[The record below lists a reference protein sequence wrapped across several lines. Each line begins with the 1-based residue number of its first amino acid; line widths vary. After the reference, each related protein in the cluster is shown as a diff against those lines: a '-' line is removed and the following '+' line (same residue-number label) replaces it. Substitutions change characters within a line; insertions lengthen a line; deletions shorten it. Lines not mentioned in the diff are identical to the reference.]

1 MGRPSIPAP
10 DAFRLFPG
18 MAPGTLLSVSMLSLN
33 KILPSFLL
41 PLGLTLVLLL
51 VGWRTR
57 RWIWVGAAAAL
68 LYLASIFPV
77 SRLLLHSLEQ
87 SYPELSVRDCPR
99 AGAIVVLSGFCAEDR
114 GADKVMNFGEA
125 SERFEAGALL
135 WKAGCGERLWVMH
148 DGEEFGAGR
157 LRRELE
163 QRGVELV
170 AGIDVL
176 GPVGNTADEARRVRS
191 EAQKEGVT
199 SIILVTTA
207 WHMPRAMQ
215 LFRRTSLKIT
225 PFPVD
230 YQTAKDLFF
239 PPKPE
244 DFFPTARA
252 LVQTES
258 YLREWIGRFFYMLK
272 PL

>member
-1 MGRPSIPAP
+1 
-10 DAFRLFPG
+10 
-18 MAPGTLLSVSMLSLN
+18 MLSLN

-41 PLGLTLVLLL
+41 PLGLALVFLL

-77 SRLLLHSLEQ
+77 SRLLLHSLEN
-87 SYPELSVRDCPR
+87 SYPELSVTECPR
-99 AGAIVVLSGFCAEDR
+99 AEAIVVLSGFCAEDR

-135 WKAGCGERLWVMH
+135 WKEGRGARLWVMH
-148 DGEEFGAGR
+148 DGEDPGAHR
-157 LRRELE
+157 LLLELE
-163 QRGVELV
+163 RRGVKRV
-170 AGIDVL
+170 PGIEVL
-176 GPVGNTADEARRVRS
+176 GPVVNTADEALRVRA
-191 EAQKEGVT
+191 EAQKQGVT

-215 LFRRTSLKIT
+215 LFRQTGLEIT
-225 PFPVD
+225 TFPVD
-230 YQTAKDLFF
+230 YQTAKQPVYGF
-239 PPKPE
+239 KPE

-258 YLREWIGRFFYMLK
+258 FLREWIGRFFYRLK